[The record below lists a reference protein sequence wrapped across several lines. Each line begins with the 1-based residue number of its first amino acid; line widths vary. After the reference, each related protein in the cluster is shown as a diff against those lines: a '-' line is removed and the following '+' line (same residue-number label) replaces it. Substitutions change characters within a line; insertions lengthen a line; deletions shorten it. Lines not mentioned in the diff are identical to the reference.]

1 MMSMRMIVVDDDIS
15 ICRIITN
22 LVQQYQLGQVLAE
35 CGDGISAEQEIRE
48 CQPEIVLVD
57 LLLPGQDGIE
67 LVRKLSKE
75 YPGISF
81 IMISQVSN
89 QPMITRAYES
99 GIEFFIHKPINAL
112 ELVSVLNKVQET
124 RKLKSM
130 MHAIYQATAQYTA
143 APAPVDESAQ
153 TLLFKDRVYKCFS
166 DLGILG
172 EAGAKDIY
180 LILELLNKMGSN
192 AQNDT
197 YQLNDFYQKLSQK
210 TGQDSKTIE
219 QRVRRTIVKTLKN
232 MANLGL
238 EDYYNDKFQLYSTAL
253 FDFQEIRQTM
263 DFIKHKSNYSGKIN
277 VKKFLGGLLFLSQ
290 VN

>member
-1 MMSMRMIVVDDDIS
+1 MAMRMIVVDDDIS

-22 LVQQYQLGQVLAE
+22 LVQHYQLGQVLAE
-35 CGDGISAEQEIRE
+35 CSDGISAEQEIRE
-48 CQPEIVLVD
+48 CQPDLVLVD

-75 YPGISF
+75 YPNISF

-112 ELVSVLNKVQET
+112 EVVSVLNKVQET
-124 RKLKSM
+124 RKLRRM
-130 MHAIYQATAQYTA
+130 MHAICQATAQYA
-143 APAPVDESAQ
+143 AVPVPADDGAQ
-153 TLLFKDRVYKCFS
+153 ALLFKDRVYKCFS

-180 LILELLNKMGSN
+180 LILELLNNMGGEV
-192 AQNDT
+192 QNDT
-197 YQLNDFYQKLSQK
+197 YQLNDYYQKLSQK

-263 DFIKHKSNYSGKIN
+263 EFLKHKSNYSGKIN

-290 VN
+290 GN